1 MKQYTEEQIA
11 TAVDIIIGDSGFVA
25 QQVLETLEIVE
36 KQEPNLQSVRGVP
49 DIYYMKPR
57 QFIEDVFEVA
67 FGDDA
72 INKKYDY
79 SEALA
84 RLREFSDN
92 ALKWEE
98 QEDQS

>member
-1 MKQYTEEQIA
+1 MKRYTEEQIA

-25 QQVLETLEIVE
+25 QQVLESLEIIA
-36 KQEPNLQSVRGVP
+36 KQEPDLDNNIL
-49 DIYYMKPR
+49 PR

-92 ALKWEE
+92 ALRWEE